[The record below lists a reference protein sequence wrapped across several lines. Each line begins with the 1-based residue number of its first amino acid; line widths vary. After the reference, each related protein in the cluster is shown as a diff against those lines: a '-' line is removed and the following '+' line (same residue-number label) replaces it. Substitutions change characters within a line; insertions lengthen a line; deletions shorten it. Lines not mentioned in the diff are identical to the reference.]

1 MADKFNVNDLT
12 PAAPGG
18 RVNVL
23 WQSDVSGNVSA
34 HVAPAGA
41 QTPWTQHID
50 AAGFELRNAGKVGIG
65 TAPVYPLDV
74 SISGSAAVARFKGGN
89 AVSNNTQ
96 IWLSGV
102 KDGDLWTIGTDI
114 VTGTGSKDLYFYSQ
128 TGAATVLT
136 LGAGGSVGI
145 GTASPTM
152 ALHVAGQGFYSSSM
166 QNYDPGDGSGA
177 GTRIGYNQTGDWG
190 YVNASNTGVAGKG
203 LRLQPAGG
211 WVSVGSLGTP
221 LTDSLTLAPILYA
234 TSQDN
239 GIRLQTPGGEV
250 QARLAL
256 KMDGAGQP
264 SFAIDGPSAVG
275 AYAEAFAIVWMT
287 GGIKMPRLPSSNPG
301 AGTKQ
306 LYYDPA
312 DGNRVKFAA

>member
-50 AAGFELRNAGKVGIG
+50 AAGFELRNAGK
-65 TAPVYPLDV
+65 
-74 SISGSAAVARFKGGN
+74 
-89 AVSNNTQ
+89 
-96 IWLSGV
+96 
-102 KDGDLWTIGTDI
+102 
-114 VTGTGSKDLYFYSQ
+114 
-128 TGAATVLT
+128 
-136 LGAGGSVGI
+136 VGI

-221 LTDSLTLAPILYA
+221 VTDSLTLAPILYA